1 MVCRYTQLFTKLN
14 KLFNKS
20 NELTS
25 LLNFSLELRVQEYFN
40 FFFSFLYLVNLS
52 TLFFLILMLF
62 LSRLD
67 LKKKL
72 YWKKL
77 FTFFNVVFAT
87 LLSPP
92 DVFSQLVF
100 LVVLVTLFE
109 LVMFFSILQSKLNK
123 YL

>member
-1 MVCRYTQLFTKLN
+1 
-14 KLFNKS
+14 
-20 NELTS
+20 
-25 LLNFSLELRVQEYFN
+25 
-40 FFFSFLYLVNLS
+40 
-52 TLFFLILMLF
+52 MLF

-100 LVVLVTLFE
+100 LFILTVLFE
-109 LVMFFSILQSKLNK
+109 LIMVFSVLQSKLNK
-123 YL
+123 YIKHVLKNDKKFNKYTKTIGKTITFQKCTV